1 MIFIYFTHI
10 HQSTTAVVVKFYMTK
25 NHVVMPISWQLVL
38 LTVLPDLGCAHAFMC
53 YNTPFASMS
62 MTAKKPHKNPKPT
75 TQKTADTPPSRP
87 MSKPKREQ
95 FFKKLATHITEPVTE
110 LNYRS
115 DFELLI
121 AVMLSAQATDK
132 SVNIATAKLFPIAN
146 TPQAILALGLDGLKT
161 YINSIGL
168 YNSKATNIIK
178 TCQDLI
184 DKHNGQVP
192 RTREALEALA
202 GVGRKTANVVLN
214 TAFGEPVMAVDTH
227 IFRVGN
233 RTGLATG
240 KTVLAVEKALMTR
253 IPPDYL
259 VDAHHYLILH
269 GRYTCMARH
278 PKCGAC
284 VVYDECMFKDKHKW
298 AEVT

>member
-1 MIFIYFTHI
+1 M
-10 HQSTTAVVVKFYMTK
+10 TTKSKAISAVKDGK
-25 NHVVMPISWQLVL
+25 
-38 LTVLPDLGCAHAFMC
+38 
-53 YNTPFASMS
+53 
-62 MTAKKPHKNPKPT
+62 TAKLAT
-75 TQKTADTPPSRP
+75 AKTADTPASRP
-87 MSKPKREQ
+87 MNDAKRLS
-95 FFKKLATHITEPVTE
+95 FFQKLSEHIKEPVTE
-110 LNYRS
+110 LNYSS

-132 SVNIATAKLFPIAN
+132 SVNIATDKLFKVAN
-146 TPQAILALGLDGLKT
+146 TPQAILDLGLDRLKS

-168 YNSKATNIIK
+168 YNSKAANVMK
-178 TCQDLI
+178 TCQDLL
-184 DKHNGQVP
+184 DKHDGQVP
-192 RTREALEALA
+192 RTRAELEALA

-240 KTVLAVEKALMTR
+240 KTVLAVEKALMKR
-253 IPPDYL
+253 IPREFL

-269 GRYTCMARH
+269 GRYTCMARS

-284 VVYDECMFKDKHKW
+284 VVVDECMYKDKEKW
-298 AEVT
+298 AEQSS